1 MFLFGSLSAQETFP
15 INFDYLS
22 DNVYLVH
29 PAAAGIG
36 NCGKLRFTYGQQWLE
51 VEDGPSLQT
60 LSFNNRFTDRAAVGA
75 ILFNDSNGY
84 YSKRGII
91 GSYAYHLNFGRDD
104 ALEQLSMGLSFMFL
118 QNRIDQSDFFSN
130 DPVISGNVE
139 TANYYNADFSVGY
152 HYLDAHS
159 YLTVKN
165 ILNTPR
171 KLTSEQ
177 LETDNLRRYLLTLG
191 YYFGRN
197 KMIQIEPSI
206 MAQFVEYTK
215 EFLVDFNFKAYY
227 RTTQKSQ
234 IWAVLSYRQSF
245 ENTDY
250 EPLKQLTPIVGINYK
265 RWMASY
271 TYTSQLGD
279 ITIDGRGSHQFTIGF
294 NMFCK
299 KPRATGCPNINT
311 LY

>member
-1 MFLFGSLSAQETFP
+1 MFLLGSLSAQETFP

>member
-1 MFLFGSLSAQETFP
+1 MFLLGSLSAQETFP

-177 LETDNLRRYLLTLG
+177 LETENLRRYLLTLG

>member
-1 MFLFGSLSAQETFP
+1 LFLLGSLSAQETFP

-271 TYTSQLGD
+271 NYTSQLGD